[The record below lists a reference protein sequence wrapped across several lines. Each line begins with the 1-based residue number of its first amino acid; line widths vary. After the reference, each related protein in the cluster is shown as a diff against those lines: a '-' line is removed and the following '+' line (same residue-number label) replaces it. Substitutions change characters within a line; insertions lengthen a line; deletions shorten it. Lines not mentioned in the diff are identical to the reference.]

1 MDKSQ
6 LKNAKLRKKRALRV
20 RSKLRGTADKP
31 RLSVVKT
38 NAHIIAQLIDDE
50 QGLTLGAISTF
61 SKELR
66 NTEFGRKNKNSAKVI
81 GEKIA
86 SIAKAKNIDSVIFD
100 RGFSKYHGV
109 IAAVADGARENG
121 LHI

>member
-1 MDKSQ
+1 MDKSVIRV
-6 LKNAKLRKKRALRV
+6 AKLRDKRALRV
-20 RSKLRGTADKP
+20 RSKLRGSAEKP

-38 NAHIIAQLIDDE
+38 NAHIIAQLIDDDR
-50 QGLTLGAISTF
+50 GVTLGSISTF

-66 NTEFGRKNKNSAKVI
+66 NTEYSRKNKNSAKVI

-86 SIAKAKNIDSVIFD
+86 SIAKSKNIERVIFD
-100 RGFSKYHGV
+100 RGCSKYHGV

-121 LHI
+121 LLI